1 MRYLSSDA
9 VTWGKAT
16 CVAAAAWKTQCPQN
30 SYEHNPAKIPPEIT
44 RCDPLPSIFATLEMH
59 QRGKEAARAQT
70 GNWTRVT
77 NRDNT
82 ALLNEP
88 NSLYAHFETY

>member
-1 MRYLSSDA
+1 M
-9 VTWGKAT
+9 
-16 CVAAAAWKTQCPQN
+16 C
-30 SYEHNPAKIPPEIT
+30 
-44 RCDPLPSIFATLEMH
+44 PLPSVFATLEMH